1 MKYLLK
7 KNSFYY
13 NIRYLLGKKKK
24 SIYELFE
31 HILFKKS
38 LKQSILPYRDKYKGK
53 RCFIIGNGPSLNSMN
68 LNLMKDDFV
77 FCSNSFFLKFQ
88 NLDFKP
94 NIITVED
101 HLVAEDNKRELEDL
115 DEIIKIFPFDL
126 RKTIVKDSNTIWIEL
141 RRAFKNINK
150 EKTFKFNTK
159 SEIFY
164 WGGTVLYMNLQLAA
178 YMGFKEIYLIGVDL
192 SYNIPKD
199 AIINGSVITSQS
211 DDPNHFDP
219 VYFGKGKRWHIPETE
234 RMQVSFS
241 TAYRELNKNG
251 VKLFNATKGGNLQE
265 IPRVNYKD
273 LFNV

>member
-1 MKYLLK
+1 MKYSLK
-7 KNSFYY
+7 RNSFYY
-13 NIRYLLGKKKK
+13 NIRYVLGKKKK
-24 SIYELFE
+24 SIYEFFE

-38 LKQSILPYRDKYKGK
+38 LKQSILPFRDKYKGK

-88 NLDFKP
+88 SLAFKP

-101 HLVAEDNKRELEDL
+101 HLVAEDNKRQLEDL

-178 YMGFKEIYLIGVDL
+178 YMGFKEIYLIGGH
-192 SYNIPKD
+192 N
-199 AIINGSVITSQS
+199 
-211 DDPNHFDP
+211 
-219 VYFGKGKRWHIPETE
+219 
-234 RMQVSFS
+234 
-241 TAYRELNKNG
+241 
-251 VKLFNATKGGNLQE
+251 
-265 IPRVNYKD
+265 
-273 LFNV
+273 

>member
-13 NIRYLLGKKKK
+13 NIRYLLGERKK

-38 LKQSILPYRDKYKGK
+38 LKQSILPYREKYKGK

-101 HLVAEDNKRELEDL
+101 HLVAEDNKRKLEDL

-141 RRAFKNINK
+141 RRALNNKTREKN
-150 EKTFKFNTK
+150 FKFNIEK
-159 SEIFY
+159 EIFY

-178 YMGFKEIYLIGVDL
+178 YMGFKQIYLIGVDL
-192 SYNIPKD
+192 SYSIPKD
-199 AIINGSVITSQS
+199 ADIKGSVITSNS
-211 DDPNHFDP
+211 DDPNHFNP
-219 VYFGKGKRWHIPETE
+219 AYFGKGKRWHLPETD
-234 RMQVSFS
+234 RMQASFS
-241 TAYRELNKNG
+241 TAYKELNKSNIE
-251 VKLFNATKGGNLQE
+251 LYNATFGGNLKE
-265 IPRVNYKD
+265 IPRVEYNS
-273 LFNV
+273 LF